1 MNYIK
6 MNFWKIGSFV
16 LQDNSQNLYHHWSNK
31 MFIFVK
37 DAKYLKDYKIE
48 VEFNDGK
55 RGVVDLQDDLYG
67 EVFEPLKD
75 KNLFSKIKV
84 DEDLE
89 TIVWENGA
97 DLAPEYLYYK
107 SFKDNKNLKPQFKKW
122 GYI

>member
-1 MNYIK
+1 
-6 MNFWKIGSFV
+6 
-16 LQDNSQNLYHHWSNK
+16 

-37 DAKYLKDYKIE
+37 NVRYLEGYKIE
-48 VEFNDGK
+48 VEFSDGK
-55 RGVVDLQDDLYG
+55 KGTVDLSDELYG

-75 KNLFSKIKV
+75 KNIFSKIKV
-84 DEDLE
+84 DKDLE

-107 SFKDNKNLKPQFKKW
+107 SFNNDKNLQQQFKEW

>member
-1 MNYIK
+1 
-6 MNFWKIGSFV
+6 
-16 LQDNSQNLYHHWSNK
+16 
-31 MFIFVK
+31 MFIYVK
-37 DAKYLKDYKIE
+37 NAKYLGDYKIE

-55 RGVVDLQDDLYG
+55 KGVVDLSDELYG

-89 TIVWENGA
+89 TVVWENGA

-107 SFKDNKNLKPQFKKW
+107 SFKDNKNLEPQFKQW